1 MSRLNQ
7 EEYEV
12 RISRLAE
19 ATNADPELMGVI
31 EELRAD
37 YTESIA
43 FDPATYDQEWQSK
56 LDKVTQERDTAI
68 AQRDETRRLYRERFF
83 SGATQTQQG
92 VERPK
97 GLVAILRGGN

>member
-1 MSRLNQ
+1 MPRLNQ
-7 EEYEV
+7 EDYEA
-12 RISRLAE
+12 RLSRLAE

-31 EELRAD
+31 DDLRAD

-43 FDPATYDQEWQSK
+43 FDPVAHDQEWQTK

-83 SGATQTQQG
+83 SGGQTTQQS

-97 GLVAILRGGN
+97 GLDAILRGGN